1 MNLPN
6 QLLDVMK
13 DGAAIATAATATGAV
28 VWLDLVEAGLG
39 LLTLTLGL
47 VLLVYRILIARRQWR
62 EGQQDGEDE

>member
-62 EGQQDGEDE
+62 EGQQAGEDE